1 MMTYQTLSKE
11 TDSLRF
17 TQNGD
22 VVTFSKPSD
31 NVVQASLT
39 SGVFS
44 VVCECTRFQISF
56 HFDEL
61 SATYFIVFGHGV
73 TISNFTL
80 EQTQTISQYF
90 GFVTHAQ
97 LEDA

>member
-1 MMTYQTLSKE
+1 MTHCTINKE
-11 TDSLRF
+11 PESLRLV
-17 TQNGD
+17 THGD
-22 VVTFSKPSD
+22 VVTFSKPSV

-61 SATYFIVFGHGV
+61 STTYFIVFGHGV

>member
-1 MMTYQTLSKE
+1 MTYQTPSKKTASLSF
-11 TDSLRF
+11 S
-17 TQNGD
+17 QNGD

-61 SATYFIVFGHGV
+61 STTYFIVFGHGV
-73 TISNFTL
+73 TISNFTY
-80 EQTQTISQYF
+80 EQIQTISQYL
-90 GFVTHAQ
+90 GFLTYAQ
-97 LEDA
+97 LEEA

>member
-1 MMTYQTLSKE
+1 MVMCTINKDTNKLSF
-11 TDSLRF
+11 SN
-17 TQNGD
+17 NGD

-73 TISNFTL
+73 TISNFTF
-80 EQTQTISQYF
+80 EQTQTIGQYF

-97 LEDA
+97 LEDV